1 MNMISG
7 RRISLILAAVLMWGT
22 APAQA
27 ETPAYVLALSW
38 QPAFCESDAGAAK
51 AECRAMDEGDWAAND
66 WARRHF
72 TLHGLWPNA
81 DRNDDGR
88 MDDADDYCL
97 PPTSR
102 ANAIAQDKGVWRQL
116 PAVTLPA
123 DLQQR
128 LTRVMPGT
136 ASRLERHQ
144 WIKHGT
150 CSGLSPQ
157 RYFAAGV
164 ALTEAVANTKF
175 SAFVTARLGEDIAR
189 RDLLQAFATEF
200 GKGSERALQLLCK
213 KDGGISVLSEI
224 RLRLRME
231 AVEKPLTRASLD
243 MSRASKGN
251 CPARFS
257 IKQD

>member
-1 MNMISG
+1 MKTING
-7 RRISLILAAVLMWGT
+7 RRIFMILAAVFICGMS
-22 APAQA
+22 PAQA
-27 ETPAYVLALSW
+27 ETQAYVLALSW
-38 QPAFCESDAGAAK
+38 QPAFCESDAAAAK
-51 AECRAMDEGDWAAND
+51 AECRAMDDDDWAASN
-66 WARRHF
+66 F

-97 PPTSR
+97 PPANR
-102 ANAIAQDKGVWRQL
+102 ANAIAQDKDGWRQL

-123 DLQQR
+123 HLQQR
-128 LTRVMPGT
+128 LARVMPGT

-157 RYFAAGV
+157 RYFTAGV
-164 ALTEAVANTKF
+164 ALTETVADTKF

-231 AVEKPLTRASLD
+231 AVEQPLTRASLD

-251 CPARFS
+251 CPARLL
-257 IKQD
+257 IKRD